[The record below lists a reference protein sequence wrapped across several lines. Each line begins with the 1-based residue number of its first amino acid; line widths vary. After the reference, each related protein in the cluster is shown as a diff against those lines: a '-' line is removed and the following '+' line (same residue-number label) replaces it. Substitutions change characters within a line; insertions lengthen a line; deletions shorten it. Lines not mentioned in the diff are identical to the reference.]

1 MTAAT
6 LEVMQRHTTSQQKR
20 TSSLMKVFQIIDRPR
35 VSLHPSIRSLDSS
48 QVGHPPTHTH
58 TISTVQSQHAL
69 AQHWVITLTAVKQK
83 RWKER
88 QRAWIS
94 AMSFLVVS

>member
-20 TSSLMKVFQIIDRPR
+20 TSSLMKYFRLSTVLG
-35 VSLHPSIRSLDSS
+35 VLASLHQKLGLKPSRA
-48 QVGHPPTHTH
+48 PPTHTH